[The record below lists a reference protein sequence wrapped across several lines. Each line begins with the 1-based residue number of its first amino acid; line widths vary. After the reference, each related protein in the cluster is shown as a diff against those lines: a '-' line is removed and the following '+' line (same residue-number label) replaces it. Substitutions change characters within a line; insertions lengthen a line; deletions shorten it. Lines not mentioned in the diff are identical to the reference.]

1 MDDIDKFL
9 KKRQRKLLKHLDR
22 VKASGEADWQ
32 AFEFVNRVLDEWSY
46 FAGRRKLRE
55 PDWKERTFWYALYQL
70 EEIAE
75 FPPQSPLDPFQVMLL
90 QNLGRITEVLREGG
104 ELPAEFF
111 ATRPGEELAI
121 DTF

>member
-22 VKASGEADWQ
+22 VRASGKADWQ
-32 AFEFVNRVLDEWSY
+32 AFEFVNRVLDEWSN
-46 FAGRRKLRE
+46 FSGRRKLRE

-75 FPPQSPLDPFQVMLL
+75 FPTQGSMDPFQVMMLR
-90 QNLGRITEVLREGG
+90 NLERVTEVLREWG

-111 ATRPGEELAI
+111 ATRPGEELTI
-121 DTF
+121 DSW